1 MKKGYRK
8 RVKHN
13 DPPGLAV
20 TVENNNVEGAI
31 KRFKRKVK
39 DSQMMLELQERS
51 YYKKPS
57 ELRREKKALGKLR
70 AQKQTREGNKGSGIY
85 F

>member
-8 RVKHN
+8 RVKYN

-20 TVENNNVEGAI
+20 TVENNNIEGAI

-39 DSQMMLELQERS
+39 DSRLMLDLQTRS
-51 YYKKPS
+51 HYKKPS

>member
-39 DSQMMLELQERS
+39 DSRLMLDLQTRS
-51 YYKKPS
+51 HYKKPS
-57 ELRREKKALGKLR
+57 ELRREKKALGRLR

>member
-8 RVKHN
+8 RVKYN

-20 TVENNNVEGAI
+20 TVENNNIEGAI

-39 DSQMMLELQERS
+39 DSRMMLELQ
-51 YYKKPS
+51 
-57 ELRREKKALGKLR
+57 
-70 AQKQTREGNKGSGIY
+70 
-85 F
+85 

>member
-8 RVKHN
+8 RVKYN

-39 DSQMMLELQERS
+39 DSRLLLDLQTRS
-51 YYKKPS
+51 HYKKPS
-57 ELRREKKALGKLR
+57 ELKREKRALSKLR
-70 AQKQTREGNKGSGIY
+70 ARKQTSDSNKGSGIY

>member
-8 RVKHN
+8 RVKYN

-20 TVENNNVEGAI
+20 TVENNNIEGAI
-31 KRFKRKVK
+31 RRFKRKVK
-39 DSQMMLELQERS
+39 DSQLMLELQDRS

-57 ELRREKKALGKLR
+57 KLRREKRALGRLR
-70 AQKQTREGNKGSGIY
+70 AQKQTREANKGSGIY
-85 F
+85 S

>member
-8 RVKHN
+8 RVKYN

-20 TVENNNVEGAI
+20 TVENNNIEGAI
-31 KRFKRKVK
+31 RRFKHKVK
-39 DSQMMLELQERS
+39 DSRLLLEIQKRS
-51 YYKKPS
+51 FYMKPS
-57 ELRREKKALGKLR
+57 EIKREQRALGKLR
-70 AQKQTREGNKGSGIY
+70 ARKQTREAHKDKGLY

>member
-1 MKKGYRK
+1 MKNGYRK
-8 RVKHN
+8 KVKYN

-20 TVENNNVEGAI
+20 TVENNNIEGAI
-31 KRFKRKVK
+31 RRFKRKVK
-39 DSQMMLELQERS
+39 DSRLMLDLQNRS

-57 ELRREKKALGKLR
+57 ELKREKRALGRLR
-70 AQKQTREGNKGSGIY
+70 ARKQTRDGNKGSGIY

>member
-20 TVENNNVEGAI
+20 TIENNNVESAL

-39 DSQMMLELQERS
+39 DSGLMLEIQQRE
-51 YYKKPS
+51 YYHKPS
-57 ELRREKKALGKLR
+57 EIRREKKALGRLR
-70 AQKQTREGNKGSGIY
+70 SERNRLDSEKDHGIY

>member
-8 RVKHN
+8 RVKYN

-57 ELRREKKALGKLR
+57 ELRREKRALGKLR
-70 AQKQTREGNKGSGIY
+70 ARKQTKEGNKGSGIY

>member
-8 RVKHN
+8 RVKYN

-39 DSQMMLELQERS
+39 DSRMMLELQERS

-57 ELRREKKALGKLR
+57 ELKREKRALGKLR
-70 AQKQTREGNKGSGIY
+70 AQKQSREGNKGSGIY

>member
-20 TVENNNVEGAI
+20 TVENNNIEGAI
-31 KRFKRKVK
+31 RRFKRKIK
-39 DSQMMLELQERS
+39 DSRLMLELQDRS

-57 ELRREKKALGKLR
+57 KLRREKRALGRLR
-70 AQKQTREGNKGSGIY
+70 AQKQTREDNKGSGIY
-85 F
+85 S